1 MKIDKSVQ
9 SMLKRLDNIL
19 PGSSASSSK
28 WDSEG
33 NNNSGSSSTSNWD
46 MINATIAEHEGDG
59 WYIPSEK
66 VYNAWT
72 DLVYLTLGNID
83 LRNFTL
89 ERKFSDMRSE
99 RVQEYD
105 RKWHEAVERHDKDY
119 LSKHVCPGL
128 ANSFWDNWT
137 KEEIEYYSNSDR
149 FPHIKTED
157 NNKDKEYI
165 GPWDKRHPGFSV
177 DYSWLLRKYLD

>member
-1 MKIDKSVQ
+1 VFDHY
-9 SMLKRLDNIL
+9 RGDDYDNTTDDD
-19 PGSSASSSK
+19 SSNNY
-28 WDSEG
+28 G
-33 NNNSGSSSTSNWD
+33 NSSNWD

-83 LRNFTL
+83 LRNFAL
-89 ERKFSDMRSE
+89 QRKFSDMRHE
-99 RVQEYD
+99 RVQEYG
-105 RKWHEAVERHDKDY
+105 RLWHEALERHDKDY
-119 LSKHVCPGL
+119 LSKHICPGL
-128 ANSFWDNWT
+128 DNSFWDNWT

-149 FPHIKTED
+149 FPHIKKTED
-157 NNKDKEYI
+157 NNNKDKEYI